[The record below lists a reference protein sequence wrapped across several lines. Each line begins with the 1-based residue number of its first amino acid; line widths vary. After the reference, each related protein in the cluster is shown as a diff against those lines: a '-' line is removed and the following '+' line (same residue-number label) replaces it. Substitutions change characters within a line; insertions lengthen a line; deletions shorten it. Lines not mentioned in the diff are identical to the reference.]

1 MPKSSRKER
10 EDFEL
15 LWRRNGQE
23 GRARGPSLGGGGRQ
37 GTAGVSKDA
46 EGRAGRAPAAS
57 SLSKEGLRGTK
68 QESLECGGHRADI
81 ALTGPVPSSQMMARG
96 SRSKAPCTGPSWS
109 QESGCSYRP

>member
-1 MPKSSRKER
+1 MPKSSWKER

-23 GRARGPSLGGGGRQ
+23 ARARGPSLGGGGRQ

-46 EGRAGRAPAAS
+46 EGRAGRAPAVS

-68 QESLECGGHRADI
+68 QDWPCAQLTDDGPRLEEQSALHRAF
-81 ALTGPVPSSQMMARG
+81 L
-96 SRSKAPCTGPSWS
+96 
-109 QESGCSYRP
+109 ESGIGM